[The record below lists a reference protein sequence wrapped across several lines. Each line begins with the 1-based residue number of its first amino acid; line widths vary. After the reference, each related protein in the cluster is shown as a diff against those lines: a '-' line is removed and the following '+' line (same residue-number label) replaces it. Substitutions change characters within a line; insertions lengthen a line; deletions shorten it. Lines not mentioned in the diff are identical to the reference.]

1 MSCKIGDDPK
11 KLLPEVS
18 PLAEG
23 MLVPSSFLTMH
34 YLERYLDKTILVG
47 CYHDEAHLNWIL
59 GQNDKGTL
67 IYNIRVGK
75 ERDGGQIKAQLDR
88 MAVPFVV
95 LYKYGC
101 EHENKYRVFHVHHH
115 AYIKEDRMRETLY
128 PREPKGNYFC
138 YIFDEEVTLG
148 NLDVHRLVSQKRID
162 DREYVDGAPIFMSGK
177 ELIKF
182 RKKMI

>member
-1 MSCKIGDDPK
+1 MPCKIGDDPK

-67 IYNIRVGK
+67 IYI
-75 ERDGGQIKAQLDR
+75 I
-88 MAVPFVV
+88 FVLV
-95 LYKYGC
+95 K
-101 EHENKYRVFHVHHH
+101 NVKVV
-115 AYIKEDRMRETLY
+115 
-128 PREPKGNYFC
+128 
-138 YIFDEEVTLG
+138 
-148 NLDVHRLVSQKRID
+148 RLRLS
-162 DREYVDGAPIFMSGK
+162 
-177 ELIKF
+177 LIE
-182 RKKMI
+182 